1 MHYPF
6 EIPKIEDDASI
17 DNTCFAAKKRDMSG
31 ITLPAERVPNWQE
44 EAIKIFAELLDH
56 YKDLR
61 VFMDSC
67 VRCGNCASACQ
78 FYLGTGDPKNMP
90 VARAELLR
98 KVYRKYFTVMGKLFA
113 GAEDATE
120 LTEEVLDEWKTY
132 FYQCSECRRCAV
144 FCPYG
149 IDTGQITMAARE
161 IMARIGVATKYVTEV
176 VHKVYQTGN
185 NLGIWPLAWK
195 DSCEFLE
202 EELEERFGKKI
213 RLPIDEKGADILI
226 VVPSADNFVNINT
239 MMGYAVAFHAAG
251 ISWTTSTY
259 ADEGGNFGMFLN
271 YFNQKRV
278 NQRIVKAGKE
288 LGAKSI
294 IWGECGHAWRAGFPF
309 TNTFNA
315 DMSDFDPPYP
325 KHVCEVTY
333 DLMKKGAFK
342 IDKTANDDVKVT
354 IHDPCNVARGSN
366 ARLRMGMFE
375 WPREMIR
382 MTCNNFIEMHEDC
395 IREKTY
401 CCGAGGGLL
410 ADELMPLRMAGGKPR
425 AEACRATG
433 ANYLATP
440 CAICKAN
447 LPLVMNHHKV
457 PAEVGGIHDLLLKAI
472 IL

>member
-6 EIPKIEDDASI
+6 EVPAIEDDASLHNKSY
-17 DNTCFAAKKRDMSG
+17 DAKKLDMTG
-31 ITLPAERVPNWQE
+31 ISLPTELVPNWKE
-44 EAIKIFAELLDH
+44 EALNIFAELLDH

-61 VFMDSC
+61 VFMDCC
-67 VRCGNCASACQ
+67 VRCGNCASECQ
-78 FYLGTGDPKNMP
+78 FFLGTGDPKNMP

-98 KVYRKYFTVMGKLFA
+98 KVYRKYFTVAGKLFS
-113 GAEDATE
+113 GAVNAVE
-120 LTEEVLDEWKTY
+120 LTEEVLEEWKTY

-176 VHKVYQTGN
+176 VHKVYWTGN
-185 NLGIWPLAWK
+185 NLGIWPPAWE
-195 DSCEFLE
+195 DSSKFLE
-202 EELEERFGKKI
+202 EELKEMTGKDI
-213 RLPIDEKGADILI
+213 RLPVDEKGADVLL
-226 VVPSADNFVNINT
+226 VMPSADNFANVDT
-239 MMGYAVAFHAAG
+239 MMGYAVMFYAAG

-259 ADEGGNFGMFLN
+259 CDEGGNFGMFLN

-278 NQRIVKAGKE
+278 NQRVVKAGKE
-288 LGAKSI
+288 LGVKSI

-309 TNTFNA
+309 TNTFNE
-315 DMSDFDPPYP
+315 DMNDFDPPYP
-325 KHVCEVTY
+325 KHICELTY
-333 DLMKKGAFK
+333 DLMKKGTFK
-342 IDKTANDDVKVT
+342 IDKSANDDVKVT
-354 IHDPCNVARGSN
+354 FHDPCNVARASN
-366 ARLRMGMFE
+366 AKLRMGMFE
-375 WPREMIR
+375 WPREMVR
-382 MTCNNFIEMHEDC
+382 MTCNNFVEMHKDT

-401 CCGAGGGLL
+401 CCGGGGGLL
-410 ADELMPLRMAGGKPR
+410 ADEIMPLRMAGGKPR

-447 LPLVMNHHKV
+447 LPEVMKYHKV
-457 PAEVGGIHDLLLKAI
+457 SAEVGGIHDLLLKAI